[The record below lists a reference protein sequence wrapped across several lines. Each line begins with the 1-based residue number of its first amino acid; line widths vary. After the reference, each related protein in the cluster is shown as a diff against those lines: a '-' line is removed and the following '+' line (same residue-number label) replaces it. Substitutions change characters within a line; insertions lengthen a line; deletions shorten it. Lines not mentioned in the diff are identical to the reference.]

1 MNWRV
6 GGGRT
11 RKGLEEYLKEAAG
24 TEGSVRK
31 EEIQVQNKVSGKGQS
46 TKESIEQ

>member
-1 MNWRV
+1 VCVILIIKEAMNWRV

-24 TEGSVRK
+24 TEGGRLV
-31 EEIQVQNKVSGKGQS
+31 I
-46 TKESIEQ
+46 